1 MAAAASRLTRGS
13 NPHIV
18 AALGLVVI
26 AGVLFAAIL
35 AFGDPR
41 AAIPAVRVAVPAAP
55 PPPAPDETR
64 TAAADAPPEVGL
76 RGDQVALDDPALD
89 RLAPPPP
96 QSGDQPTLAG
106 VTPIDEDA
114 PVRTSRELAA
124 ASSESAAA
132 PSDPAFPNAL
142 PPAPVAAL
150 TEPGPNGPLPVI
162 RPDGQRPSEAY
173 ARPFTPDGRPEIGL
187 IVGGLGMSESRTRT
201 AIETLPPE
209 VTLAFVPYAENLQ
222 SWIDLARKHGHETL
236 LEIPMEPFDYPQNDP
251 GPHTLLT
258 SVERAENIRRLDW
271 LLSRAAGYFGVTNY
285 LGAKFSAS
293 GEAMSPV
300 FSALS
305 ERGLALV
312 HDGAQVNSPLG
323 EAAGEARLDWTS
335 ADRVIDSSPSPEAIN
350 QQLLQLEA
358 LALRNGEALGAGFAY
373 PVTIEQARRWA
384 GELDSRGYTLAPAS
398 AVLELRGQE

>member
-1 MAAAASRLTRGS
+1 M
-13 NPHIV
+13 
-18 AALGLVVI
+18 
-26 AGVLFAAIL
+26 AAIL

-41 AAIPAVRVAVPAAP
+41 AAVPTVRLAVPAAP
-55 PPPAPDETR
+55 PPAAPNETR
-64 TAAADAPPEVGL
+64 PAAGPPPEVDL

-96 QSGDQPTLAG
+96 QTGEQPTLEG
-106 VTPIDEDA
+106 VTPIDENA

-124 ASSESAAA
+124 AAGQSAR
-132 PSDPAFPNAL
+132 PDPAFPDAL
-142 PPAPVAAL
+142 SPAPAPAL

-162 RPDGQRPSEAY
+162 GPDGQRPSEAY

-258 SVERAENIRRLDW
+258 SVDQAENIRRLDW

-285 LGAKFSAS
+285 LGAKFAAS
-293 GEAMSPV
+293 EDAMRPV
-300 FSALS
+300 FAALS
-305 ERGLALV
+305 QRGLELV
-312 HDGAQVNSPLG
+312 HDGAQANSPLG
-323 EAAGEARLDWTS
+323 AAAGQTELDWTS
-335 ADRVIDSSPSPEAIN
+335 ADRVIDSSPAPEDIN

-358 LALRNGEALGAGFAY
+358 LALQNGEALGAGFAY

-384 GELDSRGYTLAPAS
+384 MELDSRGYTLAPAS
-398 AVLELRGQE
+398 AILELRAQE

>member
-1 MAAAASRLTRGS
+1 MPAAASRLTRGL
-13 NPHIV
+13 NPHLV

-26 AGVLFAAIL
+26 AGALFAAIL
-35 AFGDPR
+35 TFGDPR
-41 AAIPAVRVAVPAAP
+41 AAIPTVRVAVPAAP
-55 PPPAPDETR
+55 PPAPDETQ
-64 TAAADAPPEVGL
+64 TAAAELPPEVGL
-76 RGDQVALDDPALD
+76 RGGQVALDDPALD
-89 RLAPPPP
+89 RLAPPPAET
-96 QSGDQPTLAG
+96 GEQPTLEG
-106 VTPIDEDA
+106 VTPIDETA

-124 ASSESAAA
+124 AAEQTAQV
-132 PSDPAFPNAL
+132 DPAFPDAL
-142 PPAPVAAL
+142 SPAPVAAL

-162 RPDGQRPSEAY
+162 GPDGQRPSDAY

-209 VTLAFVPYAENLQ
+209 ITLAFVPYAENLQ

-258 SVERAENIRRLDW
+258 SVDSAENIRRLDW

-293 GEAMSPV
+293 GEAMTPV

-305 ERGLALV
+305 ERGLTLV
-312 HDGAQVNSPLG
+312 HDGAQANSPLG
-323 EAAGEARLDWTS
+323 TAAGEAGLDWTS

-358 LALRNGEALGAGFAY
+358 LALQNGEALGAGFAY
-373 PVTIEQARRWA
+373 PVTIEQTRRWA

-398 AVLELRGQE
+398 AVLELRAQE